1 MCNLENAQVVI
12 EVPKDELEQYKE
24 KIATYLYRDGVLS
37 AYQARLIVG
46 ITRREFEELLA
57 RYDVALDEIDDTN

>member
-1 MCNLENAQVVI
+1 LENAQVVI

-24 KIATYLYRDGVLS
+24 KIAAYLYRDGVLS

-46 ITRREFEELLA
+46 ITRREFEQLLA
-57 RYDVALDEIDDTN
+57 KYDVVLDDLDETN